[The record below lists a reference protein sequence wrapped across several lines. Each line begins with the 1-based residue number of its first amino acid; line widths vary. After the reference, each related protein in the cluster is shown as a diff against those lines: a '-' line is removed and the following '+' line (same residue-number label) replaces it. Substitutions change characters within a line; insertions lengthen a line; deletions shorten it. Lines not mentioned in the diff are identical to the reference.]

1 MAETRTINLEIKDNF
16 KKVEKDIDDLNE
28 SLKDTAENNRDVSK
42 TFEEVYGELQPLTT
56 RMGEAEDR
64 LYELAAAGDTAS
76 KEYRD
81 LLQTVGEYRK
91 VQIQTDMAVDA
102 AATTLGQKLGGA
114 LGGVTSGFSLA
125 QGAFAAFGDESKEV
139 EEALLKVQ
147 SAMAIQQGIQGI
159 REAIPS
165 FKSLATVAVNTFSSM
180 TTASKLFAVTGIGAL
195 ITAVAYL
202 MGAFD
207 DTAKSV
213 ENYASAQ
220 QTSNKIQQQA
230 IEDSAKELSAL
241 NKLQKQINDET
252 LTREEK
258 NKAVKKLQDAYPDL
272 LKNVNAEKL
281 SINDLNKAVALNIKL
296 AESRARVNAG
306 EALRASK
313 YQEILTEEIEVQK
326 KLAEIE
332 EIRKNSNRNSRED
345 DNRRIYFITRSLKSI
360 QDRIA
365 LAKEEIK
372 QIDGI
377 TKADEALI
385 AQVEKQTKVYET
397 ETPKVIKQVKKLAN
411 YSLQVEK
418 EKIDAMEDGMEKRLA
433 LLNFEEKGE
442 LAQIDKKGKKAG
454 ELTTAIETRYEKER
468 DKVKEEFRVRRD
480 RDDDVNLEAKIANRI
495 TTGKLEV
502 EAEKIVRTQIYQMN
516 IEQDEKDKERI
527 KRLNEFRLQSIKDS
541 LQVVSNLTELFA
553 GKSKKQQQKA
563 FQIQKAVNIASAVV
577 DTYKAANTALA
588 SSPPPFNYIAMAAS
602 ITAGIVNVKKIAS
615 QKFEGGSGDV
625 GGNNTPSA
633 PETTQAAPQFNTIG
647 SSGVNQLAQLQQQ
660 PVQAYVV
667 SGDVTSAQSLDRNR
681 IQNATL

>member
-1 MAETRTINLEIKDNF
+1 
-16 KKVEKDIDDLNE
+16 
-28 SLKDTAENNRDVSK
+28 
-42 TFEEVYGELQPLTT
+42 
-56 RMGEAEDR
+56 MGEAEDR

-81 LLQTVGEYRK
+81 LLETVGQYRK

-125 QGAFAAFGDESKEV
+125 QGAMALFGSENEALEES
-139 EEALLKVQ
+139 LLKVQ
-147 SAMAIQQGIQGI
+147 SALAIQQGIQGI

-207 DTAKSV
+207 NTKKSV

-272 LKNVNAEKL
+272 LKNIDAEKL

-296 AESRARVNAG
+296 AESRARVNAA

-332 EIRKNSNRNSRED
+332 EIRKNSA
-345 DNRRIYFITRSLKSI
+345 IVIV
-360 QDRIA
+360 
-365 LAKEEIK
+365 AK
-372 QIDGI
+372 
-377 TKADEALI
+377 T
-385 AQVEKQTKVYET
+385 
-397 ETPKVIKQVKKLAN
+397 
-411 YSLQVEK
+411 
-418 EKIDAMEDGMEKRLA
+418 
-433 LLNFEEKGE
+433 
-442 LAQIDKKGKKAG
+442 
-454 ELTTAIETRYEKER
+454 
-468 DKVKEEFRVRRD
+468 
-480 RDDDVNLEAKIANRI
+480 
-495 TTGKLEV
+495 
-502 EAEKIVRTQIYQMN
+502 
-516 IEQDEKDKERI
+516 
-527 KRLNEFRLQSIKDS
+527 
-541 LQVVSNLTELFA
+541 
-553 GKSKKQQQKA
+553 
-563 FQIQKAVNIASAVV
+563 
-577 DTYKAANTALA
+577 
-588 SSPPPFNYIAMAAS
+588 
-602 ITAGIVNVKKIAS
+602 
-615 QKFEGGSGDV
+615 
-625 GGNNTPSA
+625 
-633 PETTQAAPQFNTIG
+633 TIG
-647 SSGVNQLAQLQQQ
+647 G
-660 PVQAYVV
+660 
-667 SGDVTSAQSLDRNR
+667 
-681 IQNATL
+681 

>member
-1 MAETRTINLEIKDNF
+1 MTEYEINLEIKDNF
-16 KKVEKDIDDLNE
+16 KKVEKDIDDLNK
-28 SLKDTAENNRDVSK
+28 SLKDTGKEFDKAATFAER
-42 TFEEVYGELQPLTT
+42 YGDELQPLTT

-81 LLQTVGEYRK
+81 LLETVGQYRK

-102 AATTLGQKLGGA
+102 ASITLGQKLGGA

-207 DTAKSV
+207 NTAKSV
-213 ENYASAQ
+213 KNYASAQ

-397 ETPKVIKQVKKLAN
+397 ETPKVIKQVKERAD
-411 YSLQVEK
+411 YSIQAEK
-418 EKIDAMEDGMEKRLA
+418 ERIDAMEDGMEKRLA
-433 LLNFEEKGE
+433 LLEFEEKGE

-468 DKVKEEFRVRRD
+468 DKIKEEFRVRRD

>member
-1 MAETRTINLEIKDNF
+1 MAEYEINLEIKDNF
-16 KKVEKDIDDLNE
+16 KKVEKDIDDLNK
-28 SLKDTAENNRDVSK
+28 SLKDTGKEFDKAATFAER
-42 TFEEVYGELQPLTT
+42 YGDELQPLTT

-64 LYELAAAGDTAS
+64 LYELAAAGQTTTQEY
-76 KEYRD
+76 KE
-81 LLQTVGEYRK
+81 LLETVGQYRR

-102 AATTLGQKLGGA
+102 ASITLEQKLGGA

-207 DTAKSV
+207 DTVKSV
-213 ENYASAQ
+213 KNYASAQ

-252 LTREEK
+252 LTRKEK
-258 NKAVKKLQDAYPDL
+258 NKAVKKLQDTYPDL
-272 LKNVNAEKL
+272 LKNIDAEKL

-296 AESRARVNAG
+296 AESRARVNAA

-332 EIRKNSNRNSRED
+332 EIRKNSDRYSRED
-345 DNRRIYFITRSLKSI
+345 DNRRIDLITRSLKSI

-397 ETPKVIKQVKKLAN
+397 ETPKVIKEVKKLAN
-411 YSLQVEK
+411 YSYTSR
-418 EKIDAMEDGMEKRLA
+418 KRK
-433 LLNFEEKGE
+433 N
-442 LAQIDKKGKKAG
+442 
-454 ELTTAIETRYEKER
+454 
-468 DKVKEEFRVRRD
+468 
-480 RDDDVNLEAKIANRI
+480 
-495 TTGKLEV
+495 
-502 EAEKIVRTQIYQMN
+502 
-516 IEQDEKDKERI
+516 
-527 KRLNEFRLQSIKDS
+527 
-541 LQVVSNLTELFA
+541 
-553 GKSKKQQQKA
+553 
-563 FQIQKAVNIASAVV
+563 
-577 DTYKAANTALA
+577 
-588 SSPPPFNYIAMAAS
+588 
-602 ITAGIVNVKKIAS
+602 
-615 QKFEGGSGDV
+615 
-625 GGNNTPSA
+625 
-633 PETTQAAPQFNTIG
+633 
-647 SSGVNQLAQLQQQ
+647 
-660 PVQAYVV
+660 
-667 SGDVTSAQSLDRNR
+667 
-681 IQNATL
+681 